1 MGFVEFVFGITF
13 ISIIVGGLVKIA
25 DRIFGPKGKA
35 STVELSA
42 AQDRI
47 RQLESQVRDSH
58 YQNEQL
64 QKQLEWHAKLLET
77 QDRFMK
83 QLAAP
88 SNHAAAGPGVARTA

>member
-25 DRIFGPKGKA
+25 DRAFGPRAKA
-35 STVELSA
+35 STVELAA

-47 RQLESQVRDSH
+47 RQLETQLLDSH
-58 YQNEQL
+58 RQNEQL
-64 QKQLEWHAKLLET
+64 QKQLEWHTKLLET

-88 SNHAAAGPGVARTA
+88 SNHATLEPGLARTA